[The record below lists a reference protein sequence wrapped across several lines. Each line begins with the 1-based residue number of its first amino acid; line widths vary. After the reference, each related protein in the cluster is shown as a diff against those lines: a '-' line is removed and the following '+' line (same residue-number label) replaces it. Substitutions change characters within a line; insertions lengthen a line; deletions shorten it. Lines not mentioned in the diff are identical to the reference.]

1 MKTASELKSMID
13 MAKTAEQQFKTM
25 REFEQMVIEGSY
37 GLPFE
42 ETEKAL
48 ENVTIDELYAMT
60 EEQINEFF
68 VKQKK
73 NGITTL
79 KEIVDDM
86 DSRIPEDIKEYEEE
100 LKELANADG
109 DEIDISEESD
119 ITEDSSDAETI
130 ECIEEE
136 TVGEPVDGEQIETD
150 DDEMLDPIK
159 SLDEQKKTI
168 EDKIAK
174 AHEAIERHNNAKS
187 TRSEDAYVKLRVLED
202 VINSIN
208 QNKVLRADYNKI
220 IDEKN
225 EAIQEYVAYTHSP
238 EYREAQK
245 KQYEAL
251 EEEYEK
257 ETDPAK
263 KRRLKTILDSY
274 YSAKNYTYIFL
285 RLGDEES
292 IKKEMGR
299 LTRIF
304 FSERE
309 SKYLIEKYTKV
320 MTAYG
325 FTADVYRAFLNIEET
340 FLPSEYHV
348 YNNLFVLW
356 VLRYISHMDRYSKT
370 DKYMVSSIMMSLS
383 NLIYHRFDSEEDEK
397 AFLANIMKL
406 EDYLTDHGYYDK
418 FKEENSSYH
427 PNISI
432 VKKAEENGVPTE
444 VMDET
449 IVDAE
454 TSIPEENDYGTD
466 E

>member
-100 LKELANADG
+100 LKELADTDDI
-109 DEIDISEESD
+109 DEIDISEEPVTTDDTSD
-119 ITEDSSDAETI
+119 VETP
-130 ECIEEE
+130 ECVEEE
-136 TVGEPVDGEQIETD
+136 TVGEPAEGEQIETD
-150 DDEMLDPIK
+150 DDEMLDPAK
-159 SLDEQKKTI
+159 SLEEQKKAI

-208 QNKVLRADYNKI
+208 QNKVLRADYDKI

-251 EEEYEK
+251 E
-257 ETDPAK
+257 
-263 KRRLKTILDSY
+263 
-274 YSAKNYTYIFL
+274 
-285 RLGDEES
+285 
-292 IKKEMGR
+292 
-299 LTRIF
+299 
-304 FSERE
+304 
-309 SKYLIEKYTKV
+309 
-320 MTAYG
+320 
-325 FTADVYRAFLNIEET
+325 
-340 FLPSEYHV
+340 
-348 YNNLFVLW
+348 
-356 VLRYISHMDRYSKT
+356 
-370 DKYMVSSIMMSLS
+370 
-383 NLIYHRFDSEEDEK
+383 
-397 AFLANIMKL
+397 
-406 EDYLTDHGYYDK
+406 
-418 FKEENSSYH
+418 
-427 PNISI
+427 
-432 VKKAEENGVPTE
+432 
-444 VMDET
+444 
-449 IVDAE
+449 
-454 TSIPEENDYGTD
+454 
-466 E
+466 